1 MLWREPWIWVAGG
14 IVLGLLEMLLPG
26 FVLLGFAVGAVLVGL
41 ILWTGLIV
49 LSLPMMLLT
58 AALAAAVTWFIAR
71 RLAGVRAGQ
80 TRIWDRDIN
89 EN

>member
-1 MLWREPWIWVAGG
+1 MLWREPWVWVAGG
-14 IVLGLLEMLLPG
+14 IVLGFLEMLLPG
-26 FVLLGFAVGAVLVGL
+26 FVLLGFALGAVLVGL
-41 ILWTGLIV
+41 ILWTGLIA
-49 LSLPMMLLT
+49 LSLPMMLLI
-58 AALAAAVTWFIAR
+58 AALVAAATWFIAR